1 MRRSLASWLLAALT
15 LACGGCRAA
24 RHVFA
29 DRLEDFYV
37 QESQRA
43 VRFEVPPVG
52 APAFDIILIHVCSLG
67 WDDLDRAGLRD
78 HPFWKSF
85 DYLFTNFNSVTSYTN
100 PSAHRLLHAPCGQM
114 PHAALYRPIPPE
126 CGLLDELRRVGF
138 RTYAAYDHDGR
149 YGDFA
154 EDLEKKDHTEPAIP
168 LDGLSVVEHNFD
180 GSDII
185 DPSAL
190 LERWWRQRQDDA
202 APRAALYFDT
212 TLLHDGAH
220 FVKDKEW
227 WKRDRVDRYR
237 EAVLLLFADVQ
248 RFMELVAASGRPAVV
263 VFVPEHGMG
272 LRGSRFQPTGKRD
285 IPLPRLTLVPVAV
298 KVING
303 GPGAAGEFPR
313 VSDAPVSHL
322 ALAEMLAA
330 FLRRPSLAAGDS
342 GALLESLPRTPFVSE
357 NSGVRIAEKDGQL
370 YLYPD
375 YWRRTLLEPEDAEV
389 PRPRWRPK

>member
-1 MRRSLASWLLAALT
+1 MKRSLAFLFLAALV
-15 LACGGCRAA
+15 LACGSCRAVS
-24 RHVFA
+24 HIFS
-29 DRLEDFYV
+29 DRLEAFYA
-37 QESQRA
+37 QESQR
-43 VRFEVPPVG
+43 VVHFETPPAG
-52 APAFDIILIHVCSLG
+52 APAFDIILIHICSLG
-67 WDDLDRAGLRD
+67 WDDLEAASLRD
-78 HPFWKSF
+78 HPFWKNF
-85 DYLFTNFNSVTSYTN
+85 DYLFTNFNSVVSYTN

-138 RTYAAYDHDGR
+138 RTYAAFDHDGR

-154 EDLEKKDHTEPAIP
+154 EELKKKDRTDPALP

-202 APRAALYFDT
+202 APRAALYFNT

-237 EAVLLLFADVQ
+237 EAVLLLFADVE
-248 RFMELVAASGRPAVV
+248 RFMKLLAASGRPAVV

-272 LRGSRFQPTGKRD
+272 LRGSKMQAAGVRE

-303 GPGAAGEFPR
+303 GPGAAGESPR
-313 VSDAPVSHL
+313 VSNAPVSHL

-357 NSGVRIAEKDGQL
+357 NSGIRIAEKDGQL
-370 YLYPD
+370 SLYPD
-375 YWRRTLLEPEDAEV
+375 YRPRTLLEPEEAEFFIQ
-389 PRPRWRPK
+389 RRRPK